1 MTNVYITD
9 LAVFLPNDPISND
22 EMEEVLGYIGG
33 KPSRAKK
40 IILKSNGIKTRHY
53 AIDKNTK
60 KLTHN
65 NAELTAKAVS
75 SVLKGRKA
83 DILSCGT
90 STPDQLMPGHAPMV
104 QGVLGLE
111 CLEAMSSSG
120 ICLSGIMALK
130 YGYAAI
136 RAGLA
141 DTAVTTGSEV
151 VSPMLAS
158 KNFEAESEQ
167 KLKELD
173 TKPEVAFEKDFLR
186 WMLSDG
192 AGAAFLSNTPN
203 KDGLSL
209 KIEWIETRSYAG
221 EMPVCMYCGGEL
233 GEDRKIK
240 GWKEFDDSADIIN
253 KSLLAI
259 SQDVRLLNENI
270 PIYAV
275 EKPLAEIVEKR
286 GLKADEVDWLLPH
299 FSSMYFSEK
308 MFESMKKIGFEV
320 PKEKW
325 FTNLTCKGN
334 TGAASIYIILEE
346 LFNGGKLKVGQKIL
360 CFIPES
366 GRFSTGF
373 MLLEVV

>member
-60 KLTHN
+60 KLTCN
-65 NAELTAKAVS
+65 NAELTAKAVEG
-75 SVLKGRKA
+75 VLKGRKT

-90 STPDQLMPGHAPMV
+90 STPDQLMPGHALMV
-104 QGVLGLE
+104 QGEIGLSGIE
-111 CLEAMSSSG
+111 VMSVSG
-120 ICLSGIMALK
+120 ICLSGVMALK

-136 RAGLA
+136 RGGLA
-141 DTAVTTGSEV
+141 SSAVATGSEL
-151 VSPMLAS
+151 VSPMLSS

-167 KLKELD
+167 KIADLEK
-173 TKPEVAFEKDFLR
+173 KPEIAFEKDFLR

-203 KDGLSL
+203 KEGLSL
-209 KIEWIETRSYAG
+209 KIEWIETRAYAD
-221 EMPVCMYCGGEL
+221 EMPICMYCGGVPKEN
-233 GEDRKIK
+233 GGVK
-240 GWKEFDDSADIIN
+240 GWKEFNGMSEIASG
-253 KSLLAI
+253 SLFAI
-259 SQDVRLLNENI
+259 AQDVKLLNENI
-270 PIYAV
+270 IPYTV
-275 EKPLAEIVEKR
+275 VKPLTDIIKKR
-286 GLKADEVDWLLPH
+286 KLKPEDIDWLLPH
-299 FSSMYFSEK
+299 FSSMYFRDK
-308 MFESMKKIGFEV
+308 MYAALQEMDFDI
-320 PKEKW
+320 PLEKW
-325 FTNLTCKGN
+325 FTNLTYKGN

-346 LFNGGKLKVGQKIL
+346 MFSGGKLKVGQKIL